1 MRKVL
6 SIPLI
11 ILILGS
17 GMTLNVATHY
27 CGGVFAATRV
37 SLSPRLASCGME
49 IPSVNKLTEDAI
61 SKHCCE
67 DKISAY
73 SFDTNYVPS
82 TCFVLNPDLHVVHYE
97 YVTNDYSTSHS
108 RVRLFSE
115 QIIRPPGTYNNAISL
130 LQVICVFRI

>member
-1 MRKVL
+1 MRKIL

-27 CGGVFAATRV
+27 CCGVVAATRV

-49 IPSVNKLTEDAI
+49 NSAVNKLTEDII

-67 DKISAY
+67 DKISVY
-73 SFDTNYVPS
+73 SFSTNFVPS
-82 TCFVLNPDLHVVHYE
+82 SYSVFNPDLQVVHHE
-97 YVTNDYSTSHS
+97 YFTADYITGHTLD
-108 RVRLFSE
+108 RLVSDE
-115 QIIRPPGTYNNAISL
+115 IIRPPGTYNNASSL
-130 LQVICVFRI
+130 FQIICVFRI